1 MCSLLEQLIRV
12 YVLSS
17 SELCPLQMTSAAI
30 QKLFGP
36 LSASIII
43 QVLYRAIERAPRDQ
57 ILTKSKPDTLVRNY
71 F

>member
-1 MCSLLEQLIRV
+1 M
-12 YVLSS
+12 LSS

-57 ILTKSKPDTLVRNY
+57 ILTKSKPDTLV
-71 F
+71 

>member
-1 MCSLLEQLIRV
+1 M
-12 YVLSS
+12 LSS

-57 ILTKSKPDTLVRNY
+57 ILTKSKPETLV
-71 F
+71 

>member
-57 ILTKSKPDTLVRNY
+57 ILTKSKPGTLD
-71 F
+71 